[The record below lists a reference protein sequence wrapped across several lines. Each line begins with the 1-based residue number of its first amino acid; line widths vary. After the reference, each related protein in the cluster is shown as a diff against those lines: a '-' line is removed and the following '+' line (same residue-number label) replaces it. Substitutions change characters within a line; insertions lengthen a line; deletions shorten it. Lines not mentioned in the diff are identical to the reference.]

1 MESRYFLYKMTDDN
15 GGAPCVQNGFLSIAI
30 CKPRIRKAAKI
41 GDWLIGVGGSR
52 LENRFI
58 YMAEVTDTAENGI
71 YYTHPS
77 FAGRPDRIYEFNSED
92 ILKIRKNARYHSDG
106 ASILS
111 DAGLQDEKGY
121 FPSARVLISLNFR
134 YLGKSGTR
142 DLINKYPNLN
152 TVVKTMKQGH
162 RVNHSP
168 VVLMELKE
176 LQTELWTNPLY
187 QVTGLPS
194 MEIPSICGGIQ

>member
-15 GGAPCVQNGFLSIAI
+15 GGAPCIQNGFLSIAI
-30 CKPRIRKAAKI
+30 CKRRIRKTAKKE
-41 GDWLIGVGGSR
+41 DWIIGVGGSR

-58 YMAEVTDTAENGI
+58 YMAEVTETVENRL

-77 FAGRPDRIYEFNSED
+77 FAGRPDRIYEFNSEN

-106 ASILS
+106 APILS
-111 DAGLQDEKGY
+111 DVGFQDENGY
-121 FPSARVLISLNFR
+121 YPFARVLISANFR
-134 YLGKSGTR
+134 YLGRSWTR
-142 DLINKYPNLN
+142 DLIGKYSELNK
-152 TVVKTMKQGH
+152 VIKTMKQGH
-162 RVNHSP
+162 RVNHDP
-168 VVLMELKE
+168 IVLMDLKE

-194 MEIPSICGGIQ
+194 MEIPSIC

>member
-15 GGAPCVQNGFLSIAI
+15 GGAPCIQNNILTLAI
-30 CKPRIRKAAKI
+30 CKRVIRKTAKT

-58 YMAEVTDTAENGI
+58 YMAEVTDTVENGL
-71 YYTHPS
+71 YYSHPS

-92 ILKIRKNARYHSDG
+92 IAKIRKNARYHSDG

-111 DAGLQDEKGY
+111 DVGFQDENGY
-121 FPSARVLISLNFR
+121 YPSARVLICANFR
-134 YLGKSGTR
+134 YLGRSGTR
-142 DLINKYPNLN
+142 DLIGKYPEMNKV
-152 TVVKTMKQGH
+152 TKTMKLGH
-162 RVNHSP
+162 RVNHNP

-176 LQTELWTNPLY
+176 LQIELWTNPLY

-194 MEIPSICGGIQ
+194 METPSICGGI